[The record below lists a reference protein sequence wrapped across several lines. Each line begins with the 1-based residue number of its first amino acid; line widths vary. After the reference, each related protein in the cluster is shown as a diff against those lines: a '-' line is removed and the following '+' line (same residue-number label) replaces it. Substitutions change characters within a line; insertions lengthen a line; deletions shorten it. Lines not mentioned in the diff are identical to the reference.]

1 MPLAYRQVWR
11 LQYRRSSFRWRYPGT
26 PLQPCRTFY
35 EAGYF
40 LAVMAP
46 GILKG
51 IADDLL
57 AAGAADQLE
66 ALHHVV
72 GLAILDAGIEVFFVL
87 TDDDH
92 VHVRMFRID
101 KRVIGYARTHIGI
114 ETKHGARCDVEALIA
129 ATLGCSDG
137 CFEKYPGAAQ
147 RFPCARLDTCVV
159 AAQIDL
165 LANFDLFNLYTRP
178 CLLDD
183 VEGSIHDFWANAITV
198 SHCYRRILC
207 HSDTSIIICSAIY
220 FGLLQ
225 FSTMT
230 TALTSS

>member
-1 MPLAYRQVWR
+1 
-11 LQYRRSSFRWRYPGT
+11 
-26 PLQPCRTFY
+26 
-35 EAGYF
+35 
-40 LAVMAP
+40 MAP

-51 IADDLL
+51 IADDVV
-57 AAGAADQLE
+57 AAGAADELE

-72 GLAILDAGIEVFFVL
+72 GLAILDAGIEIFFVL

-101 KRVIGYARTHIGI
+101 KRVIGYAGTHVGI
-114 ETKHGARCDVEALIA
+114 EAQHGARCDVEALIA
-129 ATLGCSDG
+129 APLGCSDG

-165 LANFDLFNLYTRP
+165 LANFDLFNLSKCP
-178 CLLDD
+178 CSLHD
-183 VEGSIHDFWANAITV
+183 VEVRIPDFWANPIPV
-198 SHCYRRILC
+198 SQCFRCILC
-207 HSDTSIIICSAIY
+207 HSSTSIIICSAIY
-220 FGLLQ
+220 LGLLQ
-225 FSTMT
+225 FSTMV

>member
-1 MPLAYRQVWR
+1 
-11 LQYRRSSFRWRYPGT
+11 
-26 PLQPCRTFY
+26 
-35 EAGYF
+35 
-40 LAVMAP
+40 MAP

-72 GLAILDAGIEVFFVL
+72 GLAILDAGIEILFVL

-101 KRVIGYARTHIGI
+101 KRVIGYTGTHVGI
-114 ETKHGARCDVEALIA
+114 EAKHGARCDVEAFIA
-129 ATLGCSDG
+129 APLGCSDG

-178 CLLDD
+178 CPLDD
-183 VEGSIHDFWANAITV
+183 VEGTIHDFWAHAITV
-198 SHCYRRILC
+198 SPCYRRILC
-207 HSDTSIIICSAIY
+207 HSSTSIVIY
-220 FGLLQ
+220 PAVLFWIASVSHNGDCVHKQ
-225 FSTMT
+225 
-230 TALTSS
+230 LTLYRHPKTCLSLSHNPLVT